1 MAQGQA
7 SAPLA
12 VSRTELSTWQ
22 RCPRQWLLKYYYGL
36 VPAEV
41 IPTGASAFGIRWHT
55 AMECFYGYGKDL
67 LKAIDAIY
75 KDAIEQ
81 HPDFEAELRKDWDMA
96 KIMAE
101 GYLEWLA
108 AEGKDADLKVVAAEQ
123 EVRVPLPGF
132 EGLVDL
138 RAKLDLVVLNLVT
151 RLLSFLDH
159 KTANDFKRGEIIEMD
174 PQMAQYS
181 LIQWLA
187 SGQSPPVLGA
197 PVQLRGDVPLV
208 NGGIVR
214 TARRVKRT
222 AKSKPPYYGQHEF
235 RFDQEQMAATLAST
249 QAVVQEIL
257 HARRIM
263 DAQGAEI
270 RATALA
276 VQEGQL
282 TACRPV
288 KILHDCSW
296 SCPFSSGLCQ
306 LMDAGTAWMEAI
318 VGSGRYVQADPMAY
332 YDRPD
337 AARIAALIG

>member
-36 VPAEV
+36 VPADPV
-41 IPTGASAFGIRWHT
+41 PTGASAFGIRWHT
-55 AMECFYGYGKDL
+55 AMECFYGYGKNL
-67 LKAIDAIY
+67 IEAIDWIYHAAIQ
-75 KDAIEQ
+75 D

-96 KIMAE
+96 KIMAD

-181 LIQWLA
+181 LIQWIA
-187 SGQSPPVLGA
+187 SGQSPPQIGHPA
-197 PVQLRGDVPLV
+197 ELRDDVPLV

-235 RFDQEQMAATLAST
+235 RFDQEQMAATLLST

-257 HARRIM
+257 DAREYLDM
-263 DAQGAEI
+263 ATYQ
-270 RATALA
+270 RADVLQR
-276 VQEGQL
+276 VQL
-282 TACRPV
+282 KRCRPT

-318 VGSGRYVQADPMAY
+318 VGSGRYVQADPYSY